1 MVGRLQMLQNSRN
14 MYIHIQQNIFVFK
27 ASFYIVLHPA
37 KKYIYSFQEHRF
49 IHKITFILGNY
60 IRSRNYIHFKED
72 ISSFKEIIFIQL

>member
-37 KKYIYSFQEHRF
+37 KKKKKYIY
-49 IHKITFILGNY
+49 IY
-60 IRSRNYIHFKED
+60 IYIY
-72 ISSFKEIIFIQL
+72 I

>member
-37 KKYIYSFQEHRF
+37 KKKKKKKIYIFELYLF
-49 IHKITFILGNY
+49 N
-60 IRSRNYIHFKED
+60 FKEMM
-72 ISSFKEIIFIQL
+72 